1 MRNYS
6 TGGEDLLIAQAF
18 ENITPKNRFAVE
30 FGARDGYQGSN
41 IRLFLDHGWEGLQ
54 FDIDAKLLLYFYVAI
69 KIQHFT
75 AENINDVFAKH
86 NVPHDFD
93 LLSLDVDC
101 NDYWLWKALKYEPTV
116 VCIEY
121 NSNFDYKTEAIV
133 EYKPEN
139 QWDYTMSYGASFA
152 SMCKLADKKGY
163 YLYAEADYSNL
174 IFIRKEYEKICPSIF
189 SKEKTIL
196 PHEFHIQQQTKNFVT
211 D

>member
-1 MRNYS
+1 METFS
-6 TGGEDLLIAQAF
+6 TDAEDIVISKIF
-18 ENITPKNRFAVE
+18 EKVAPKHKFAVE
-30 FGARDGYQGSN
+30 FGARDGYQASN
-41 IRLFLDHGWEGLQ
+41 IRLFMNYGWTGLQ
-54 FDIDAKLLLYFYVAI
+54 FDNDYRLLYLPYTAI

-75 AENINDVFAKH
+75 CSNINEVFKKN

-101 NDYWLWKALKYEPTV
+101 NDYWLWKALTYEPTV

-121 NSNFDYKTEAIV
+121 NSNFDYETEAII
-133 EYKPEN
+133 EYNDNN

-152 SMCKLADKKGY
+152 SMNKLATKKGY
-163 YLYAEADYSNL
+163 YLYAETGYSNL
-174 IFIRKEYEKICPSIF
+174 IFIKKTFEKLCPSIF

-196 PHEFHIQQQTKNFVT
+196 PHEFHVQQLTKKFII